1 MANPDHVEVVKQ
13 GADAISSWRKKNP
26 TGVLNLSGAN
36 LSGAHL
42 SDANLSD
49 AALTRAHLRD
59 ANLSGAALTGAD
71 LIFANLTRANLT
83 GATLTSAAL
92 IAANLTGA
100 TLSGADFQSTKFGDT
115 TFADVDLSGG
125 VNLERSEANG
135 PSTVGTDT
143 ILKSGGKIPDEF
155 LRSCGVNP
163 LIQRLL
169 VGTNMTRT
177 DAFYDWIDLPIKL
190 DTCFISYSTKDKPFV
205 DRLRGFLN
213 KSGVDYWYAP
223 EHGES
228 GRKLTEQID
237 RQITLRDRVI
247 LVCSAAALNESDW
260 VQWEIEKT
268 IAEEKRR
275 NKTILF
281 PIMLDDALLNWDHPR
296 AVHIREI
303 LAGDFRKA
311 TRGKAFENR
320 ADRLLRALYDR

>member
-1 MANPDHVEVVKQ
+1 MQ

-26 TGVLNLSGAN
+26 AGVLNLA
-36 LSGAHL
+36 
-42 SDANLSD
+42 
-49 AALTRAHLRD
+49 
-59 ANLSGAALTGAD
+59 GAD
-71 LIFANLTRANLT
+71 
-83 GATLTSAAL
+83 L

-100 TLSGADFQSTKFGDT
+100 NLTRADLTGADLTSADLSFANLTSADLDGADFQSTQFGYT
-115 TFADVDLSGG
+115 TFADVDLSDG
-125 VNLERSEANG
+125 VNLERSEVNG

-155 LRSCGVNP
+155 LRSCGVDP

-169 VGTNMTRT
+169 VGTNRTRT
-177 DAFYDWIDLPIKL
+177 DAFYEWIDLPIKL
-190 DTCFISYSTKDKPFV
+190 DTCFISYSTKDKRFV

-237 RQITLRDRVI
+237 RQITLRDRVV
-247 LVCSAAALNESDW
+247 LVCSAAALKESDW

-311 TRGKAFENR
+311 TRGNAFNMA
-320 ADRLLRALYDR
+320 ADRLLRALYDRQDRSRDAGRRAAGS